1 MIQKVKSY
9 QPSTESGTINFI
21 SFINFI
27 KIIILSLF
35 DYNAKIQHELTAAGI
50 IYTYSLQ
57 IIMT

>member
-1 MIQKVKSY
+1 MIQKVKYY
-9 QPSTESGTINFI
+9 QPSTESVT
-21 SFINFI
+21 INFI

-35 DYNAKIQHELTAAGI
+35 DYNAKIQHELRAAGI